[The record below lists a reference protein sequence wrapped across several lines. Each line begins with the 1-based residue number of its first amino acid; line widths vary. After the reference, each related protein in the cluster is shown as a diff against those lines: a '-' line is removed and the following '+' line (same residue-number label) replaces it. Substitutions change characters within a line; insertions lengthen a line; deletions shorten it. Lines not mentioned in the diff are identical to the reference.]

1 MTNRFFARTGSL
13 LAGAWKRLVRA
24 RVWMAAQFVG
34 VALLIVA
41 GLAWTRIPEKH
52 AGQVLLTMLMPILIA
67 AGFMLLQSGTMRSM
81 LRRLTAESLPEST
94 RVMLIWGATTLL
106 LWIALGW
113 LFWIQ
118 VDRFDDRIFAWS
130 GYLNSRF
137 GAHARSH
144 FATFEHFVVWLG
156 WAAWLLRWVFV
167 PGLMLPLACSASFG
181 LRRMPWKR
189 VAAVWLDW
197 RWWPAVL
204 VLALVGQAWPVAF
217 FDGMPHGT
225 VHAQVWRAIFKVFS
239 AYILAV
245 GCWVVSL
252 AWVAT
257 LLAGLRSGD
266 DELEG
271 VPEPVLLSPQ
281 GGRRES
287 VRLPLPEAEENLG
300 R

>member
-13 LAGAWKRLVRA
+13 IAGSWMQLVQAW
-24 RVWMAAQFVG
+24 VWVMAQFVG
-34 VALLIVA
+34 IALLIAA
-41 GLAWTRIPEKH
+41 GLIWTRIPEKH
-52 AGQVLLTMLMPILIA
+52 AGQVLLTVLIPILIA
-67 AGFMLLQSGTMRSM
+67 AGFLLLQAGTIRFLLRRSM
-81 LRRLTAESLPEST
+81 DESMPEST
-94 RVMLIWGATTLL
+94 RVALMWGAATLL
-106 LWIALGW
+106 LWIVLGW
-113 LFWIQ
+113 LLWSQ
-118 VDRFDDRIFAWS
+118 VDRFDDHIFAWA

-137 GAHARSH
+137 GVRARSH

-167 PGLMLPLACSASFG
+167 PGLLLPLACSACFG

-189 VAAVWLDW
+189 VAAVWLGW

-204 VLALVGQAWPVAF
+204 LLALVGQAWPVAF

-266 DELEG
+266 DGLEG
-271 VPEPVLLSPQ
+271 VPRPALLSPQ
-281 GGRRES
+281 GGPRES
-287 VRLPLPEAEENLG
+287 VRLPLPDAE
-300 R
+300 